1 MAPALASDPVSQAD
15 TPMTDTNDDTVPSVP
30 VDSADAQMVC
40 EIVPTFVVQTSGVT
54 CHIAAKTPQITRTL
68 TQIPTPLKAALRATR
83 RLMDVGADLR
93 PTTSEKAS

>member
-54 CHIAAKTPQITRTL
+54 CHMYLPFFFFSFFLFQAHANILSQSRAAKTPQITR
-68 TQIPTPLKAALRATR
+68 
-83 RLMDVGADLR
+83 
-93 PTTSEKAS
+93 

>member
-54 CHIAAKTPQITRTL
+54 CHMYLPFFSFLFFYSKLMLIFFRNLEPPRHPRLHGKTPLVYNT
-68 TQIPTPLKAALRATR
+68 
-83 RLMDVGADLR
+83 VY
-93 PTTSEKAS
+93 

>member
-40 EIVPTFVVQTSGVT
+40 EI
-54 CHIAAKTPQITRTL
+54 
-68 TQIPTPLKAALRATR
+68 IPTCLEQTFGMTSHMYLCIFCSKLMLIFHRNLEPPRHP
-83 RLMDVGADLR
+83 RLHGKDTLGLQCCVL
-93 PTTSEKAS
+93 EKESC